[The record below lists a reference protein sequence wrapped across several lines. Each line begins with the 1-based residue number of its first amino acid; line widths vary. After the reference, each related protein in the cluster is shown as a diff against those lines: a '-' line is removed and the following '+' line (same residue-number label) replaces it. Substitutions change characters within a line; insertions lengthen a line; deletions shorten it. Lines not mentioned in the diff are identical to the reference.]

1 VQSGSGAK
9 PSGAIVIPNTSPLEY
24 LLTYVIVLVVGVLAT
39 IGFQKYVGR
48 VRRSAH
54 A

>member
-1 VQSGSGAK
+1 MTPTS
-9 PSGAIVIPNTSPLEY
+9 SPLEY
-24 LLTYVIVLVVGVLAT
+24 LLAYVIILVLGILTT

-48 VRRSAH
+48 VRRGTQH